1 MKIKEFVITLV
12 LAIFML
18 IVLSG
23 LHFRIV
29 TNGEK
34 TSGGWYDKCDTV
46 ELHHFKIEVNES
58 DEFQDITCFN
68 KFHVWFAW

>member
-1 MKIKEFVITLV
+1 MKVKEFVIILV
-12 LAIFML
+12 LTIFTL
-18 IVLSG
+18 IFLSG
-23 LHFRIV
+23 LHFSIV
-29 TNGEK
+29 TKGGE

-46 ELHHFKIEVNES
+46 ELHHFKIEVNKS